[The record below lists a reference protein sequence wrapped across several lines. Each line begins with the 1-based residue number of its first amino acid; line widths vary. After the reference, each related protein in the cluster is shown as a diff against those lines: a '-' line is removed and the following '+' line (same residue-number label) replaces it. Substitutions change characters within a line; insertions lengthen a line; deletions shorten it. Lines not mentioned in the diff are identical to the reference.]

1 MMSTTVP
8 IHSGFM
14 AGSAT
19 RAADVTRA
27 CTRLAWLATSST
39 ARYLV
44 WLAGDVVLANRPAT
58 RRDWRAWC
66 MRRWARAAVR
76 AAGVQVHLRGPVPE
90 APFLL
95 VANHLSYIDIIVL
108 AALVDGRFV
117 ARHDLGN
124 WPLIGRLVRA
134 GGTILVQRDRR
145 ADTVTAS
152 TSMRQAIEEG
162 SGVILFPEGT
172 STSGQRVLPFR
183 SPLFEPAIELRQAV
197 HTAALHYSTPVGSL
211 PAADVVCWWGD
222 ASFMPHL
229 WQLLQLPRID
239 AYVAFGECAINGG
252 DRKALSASA
261 HDAVASLHESL
272 KSEGA

>member
-1 MMSTTVP
+1 MM
-8 IHSGFM
+8 
-14 AGSAT
+14 ASAVSIET
-19 RAADVTRA
+19 GIVAASAVRAADVARA

-44 WLAGDVVLANRPAT
+44 WLAGHLALAHRPAS
-58 RRDWRAWC
+58 RRNWRSWC

-76 AAGVQVHLRGPVPE
+76 AAGLHMHVRGPVPE

-108 AALVDGRFV
+108 AALADGRFV

-124 WPLIGRLVRA
+124 WPLIGLLVRA

-183 SPLFEPAIELRQAV
+183 SSLFEPAIELRQAV
-197 HTAALHYSTPVGSL
+197 HAAALYYTTPVGSP
-211 PAADVVCWWGD
+211 PAADAVCWWGD

-229 WQLLQLPRID
+229 WHLLQLPRID
-239 AYVAFGECAINGG
+239 AYVAFGERAINGD
-252 DRKALSASA
+252 DRKALCASA
-261 HDAVASLHESL
+261 QDAVTSLHESL